1 MMLENIG
8 YLFALLLSYVALKVM
23 GILKYSKFL
32 DNKDNDKKIA
42 WNYYKQATN
51 YKLVSEFVVLSLS
64 IIVFFIEYADTD
76 ISIFFI
82 VVYSLIIINSIS
94 NIFDTFESSLDVINE
109 FSIPLGEKD
118 RLFKYLKSKSK

>member
-8 YLFALLLSYVALKVM
+8 YLFALLLSYVALKVT